1 MAGETDRL
9 AGFVAGLGFEDIP
22 AEVVGRAKALTLD
35 LFGSA
40 IRARAQSDSTPALLA
55 ALKALGMAPDFGGEC
70 LASVAGDAH
79 LYPPAAAALLNGALG
94 HSLDFDDTHAASS
107 LHPSAPVV
115 PAALAA
121 AEMVEANGTRLI
133 AGIVAGYEVACRLG
147 LALDPAAHYARGF
160 HPTATAGTFGAAAA
174 AARVFGLT
182 PQSISSAFGIA
193 GSQAAGS
200 LQFLQSGAWNKR
212 YQVGAAA
219 MNGLMA
225 ATLAREGFQ
234 GAAEAIEGRH
244 GFLAG
249 YSDGADPAHAVA
261 GLGSQWETM
270 RIAVKPYPSCRYTHA
285 ALDALIALRAEYG
298 LQPGQIEKVE
308 VGLHRNGIALT
319 AEPIEAKRRARN
331 IVDGQFSMPFTG
343 ALALLQGSFGWD
355 DYARL
360 GEPQVEALAARFDV
374 RRDAALEGRAHPFGG
389 RVAVTLTSGERLERL
404 VCDPAGE
411 PESFP
416 CAAMLA
422 QKFSALARPVLGEA
436 AEMLR
441 RRIEALEGATDMRGL
456 LRAPGPGAI
465 TAE

>member
-1 MAGETDRL
+1 MAGETERL
-9 AGFVAGLGFEDIP
+9 AGFVSKLGFEAIP
-22 AEVVGRAKALTLD
+22 GEVGERAKALTLD

-40 IRARAQSDSTPALLA
+40 IRARAQSDSTPALIA
-55 ALKALGMAPDFGGEC
+55 ALKALGLAPEFGGEC

-121 AEMVEANGTRLI
+121 AEMVEADGASLI

-182 PQSISSAFGIA
+182 PEASVSAFGIA

-200 LQFLQSGAWNKR
+200 LQFLESGAWNKR

-219 MNGLMA
+219 MNGLIA

-234 GAAEAIEGRH
+234 GATQAIEGRH

-249 YSDGADPAHAVA
+249 YSDGADPARAVA
-261 GLGSQWETM
+261 GLGEDWETM
-270 RIAVKPYPSCRYTHA
+270 RIAVKPYPACRYTHA
-285 ALDALIALRAEYG
+285 AIDGLIALRAEHD
-298 LQPGQIEKVE
+298 LRPETIEKVE
-308 VGLHRNGIALT
+308 IGLHRNGIALT
-319 AEPIEAKRRARN
+319 AEPIEAKRKPRN

-360 GEPQVEALAARFDV
+360 GEKEVEKLAGRFEV
-374 RRDAALEGRAHPFGG
+374 RRDETLEGLAHPFAG
-389 RVAVTLTSGERLERL
+389 RVAVTLVGGERLERL
-404 VCDPAGE
+404 VPDPSGE
-411 PESFP
+411 PETFP
-416 CAAMLA
+416 TAEALA
-422 QKFSALARPVLGEA
+422 EKFSALARPVLGEA

-441 RRIEALEGATDMRGL
+441 RRIAALEGATDVRGL
-456 LRAPGPGAI
+456 LRAPGRGAI
-465 TAE
+465 AAE